1 MFLKNII
8 LFNIFLIDNIYWEY
22 RNLYIKLL
30 TLIPF
35 YTYIFFFVVIRIVL
49 ILFLHKYTHV

>member
-35 YTYIFFFVVIRIVL
+35 YTYIFFFVVIRILL